1 MKGKRNK
8 KDIVTLSMT
17 KFEATD
23 LYFAVN
29 DAIEQLRKLQKGTE
43 YIKILLP
50 LVEVSEVIDGLKYT
64 DNYIS
69 VLD

>member
-1 MKGKRNK
+1 MKGKKNK
-8 KDIVTLSMT
+8 KGIITLSMT
-17 KFEATD
+17 EFEATN

-43 YIKILLP
+43 YIQTLLP
-50 LVEVSEVIDGLKYT
+50 LADVSEVIDGLKYT